1 MPPLFIYVCTG
12 MVGIVDLLSR
22 QITYNAEIALL
33 LNTNHSLSQ
42 LRVMIWTHQ
51 TYLKL
56 FNDG

>member
-1 MPPLFIYVCTG
+1 MPPLFIYVSTR
-12 MVGIVDLLSR
+12 MVELLSR

-33 LNTNHSLSQ
+33 LNANHSLYQ

>member
-1 MPPLFIYVCTG
+1 MPPLFIYVSTR
-12 MVGIVDLLSR
+12 MVELLSR
-22 QITYNAEIALL
+22 QITYNAEIALS
-33 LNTNHSLSQ
+33 LNANHSLYQ